1 MGISN
6 EAIAQYSDIIYPY
19 VKGYLYSSSDSYLG
33 ELDISN
39 YSYSFSREFNVSI
52 LSLDIV
58 APDFAT
64 VTQDMI
70 VVFIEGFDTATATDK
85 IPKFKGRISVI
96 DTSESKDGTNI
107 RIQIYDDLQ
116 LLQRTD
122 YDGVFTGTELSASK
136 VTL

>member
-1 MGISN
+1 VGISA
-6 EAIAQYSDIIYPY
+6 EAIAQYSDTVYPY
-19 VKGYLYSSSDSYLG
+19 VKGYLYSSADVYLG

-39 YSYSFSREFNVSI
+39 YSYSFSREFNISI

-64 VTQDMI
+64 VAQDMI

-85 IPKFKGRISVI
+85 LPKFKGRISII

-107 RIQIYDDLQ
+107 RIQVYDDLQ
-116 LLQRTD
+116 L
-122 YDGVFTGTELSASK
+122 FSK
-136 VTL
+136 TKLA